1 MRTLIKE
8 LPEKIETTVTLYLT
22 LDVLRNQKHYQ
33 FIVGHDRTGSIQ
45 LVVAKSIVSNHIEI
59 GEMLTG
65 STFMVT
71 GKAISST
78 QSKTNGIEIQV
89 ESITITSKAE
99 AWPITPDSS
108 IDLRFDYRVV
118 DLKSEKAQLML
129 AITSTLEN
137 SCREFLLA
145 QELTEIHTPKLMG
158 TASESG
164 SQVFKVKYFD
174 TTAYLAQ
181 SPQFYKQAAI
191 ASGLEGV
198 FEVGTIFRAE
208 DSTSSRHLTE
218 FVGLD
223 VEKAWVT
230 LPELMSFQ
238 EQMLTYAFSKL
249 EPYKEK
255 ATKFGID
262 LCTKPSV
269 QYMTLDD
276 AKEILKKRG
285 ISHTKDQ
292 DLSDEGERVLYE
304 LTGVDMIFISDYPI
318 AKRPFYHKWDKE
330 NGTTQSYDLIFKGI
344 EITSGSIRE
353 HNLAILSEQSLEKGV
368 SLESISHYL
377 DNFKYGCMPHGG
389 FGIGI
394 ARIVSKLLGI
404 TVKESTFM
412 PRDPER
418 LTP

>member
-1 MRTLIKE
+1 
-8 LPEKIETTVTLYLT
+8 
-22 LDVLRNQKHYQ
+22 
-33 FIVGHDRTGSIQ
+33 
-45 LVVAKSIVSNHIEI
+45 
-59 GEMLTG
+59 
-65 STFMVT
+65 
-71 GKAISST
+71 
-78 QSKTNGIEIQV
+78 
-89 ESITITSKAE
+89 
-99 AWPITPDSS
+99 
-108 IDLRFDYRVV
+108 
-118 DLKSEKAQLML
+118 
-129 AITSTLEN
+129 
-137 SCREFLLA
+137 
-145 QELTEIHTPKLMG
+145 MG

-249 EPYKEK
+249 EIYKEK
-255 ATKFGID
+255 ASKFGID
-262 LCTKPSV
+262 LCIKPTV
-269 QYMTLDD
+269 QYMTLDE

-292 DLSDEGERVLYE
+292 DLSDEGERILYE

-318 AKRPFYHKWDKE
+318 AKRPFYHKWDKVK
-330 NGTTQSYDLIFKGI
+330 GTTESYDLIFKGI

-353 HNLAILSEQSLEKGV
+353 HNLATLSEQSLEKGV

>member
-1 MRTLIKE
+1 MRTLISE

-22 LDVLRNQKHYQ
+22 LDVIRNQKHYQ

-45 LVVAKSIVSNHIEI
+45 LVVAKAIVTNHIEI

-99 AWPITPDSS
+99 AWPITPDSA

-118 DLKSEKAQLML
+118 DLKSDKSQLML
-129 AITSTLEN
+129 AIASTLEN
-137 SCREFLLA
+137 GCREFLLG
-145 QELTEIHTPKLMG
+145 QDLTEIHTPKLMG

-249 EPYKEK
+249 EIYKEK
-255 ATKFGID
+255 AAKFGID

-269 QYMTLDD
+269 QYMTLDE

-292 DLSDEGERVLYE
+292 DLSDEGERILYE
-304 LTGVDMIFISDYPI
+304 LTSVDMIFISDYPI
-318 AKRPFYHKWDKE
+318 AKRPFYHKWDKVK
-330 NGTTQSYDLIFKGI
+330 GTTESYDLIFKGI

-353 HNLAILSEQSLEKGV
+353 HNLATLSEQSLEKGV

>member
-99 AWPITPDSS
+99 AWPITPDSA

-137 SCREFLLA
+137 SCSEFLLA

-262 LCTKPSV
+262 LCTKPTV

-292 DLSDEGERVLYE
+292 DLSDEGERILYE

-318 AKRPFYHKWDKE
+318 AKRPFYHKWDKVK
-330 NGTTQSYDLIFKGI
+330 GTTESYDLIFKGI

-353 HNLAILSEQSLEKGV
+353 HNLSILSEQSLEKGV
-368 SLESISHYL
+368 SLESIGHYL
-377 DNFKYGCMPHGG
+377 DNFRYGCMPHGG